1 MMTNNKEKELL
12 INIINIEDELKV
24 VEKELDYIFDNAPE
38 DGAVA
43 ELLEIERGYLLSE
56 LEIAK
61 NSHMLLTKDK

>member
-1 MMTNNKEKELL
+1 MTNNK
-12 INIINIEDELKV
+12 
-24 VEKELDYIFDNAPE
+24 EKELDYIFDNAPE